1 MRRSISQTLVRV
13 VVIVFGD
20 PFSDRR
26 SRLLHAA
33 VLVDPNFFL
42 LQAAMKTFD
51 VAVAFR
57 MMIRRSAVGDAQ
69 PRKRFDVTRRVNCVP
84 LSVVNV
90 SSAPRLPRGKRASTA
105 CSTASMASSLRQRNE
120 RFHPMISRVQQSI
133 TLTRYAHP
141 TAGPAHTL
149 VMSDCQI

>member
-1 MRRSISQTLVRV
+1 MRRSISQTLVRA
-13 VVIVFGD
+13 VVIVFVD

-57 MMIRRSAVGDAQ
+57 MMIRRAAVGDAQ
-69 PRKRFDVTRRVNCVP
+69 PRKRFDVTRRGE
-84 LSVVNV
+84 LRSVV
-90 SSAPRLPRGKRASTA
+90 RGQRQLRPA
-105 CSTASMASSLRQRNE
+105 ASSRQAR
-120 RFHPMISRVQQSI
+120 
-133 TLTRYAHP
+133 
-141 TAGPAHTL
+141 
-149 VMSDCQI
+149 